1 MKAVNKTLSS
11 RNLDN
16 DFILLSLLMF
26 LNVNPGEFFDK
37 EFFIKLIGVD
47 NIFQRTK
54 ARETT
59 AYAGGAPVQKKP
71 GGFRC
76 GFQNTFHAGF
86 RNLKIIFHSRYRISS
101 FPRAV
106 FALAQTGFA
115 PIMRIGKSS
124 LGCNSHYLAGSENL
138 SG

>member
-11 RNLDN
+11 RNLAN
-16 DFILLSLLMF
+16 DFIWFSLLMF
-26 LNVNPGEFFDK
+26 LNGDFCEFFDK
-37 EFFIKLIGVD
+37 EFFIKLISIDDV
-47 NIFQRTK
+47 FQRTK

-86 RNLKIIFHSRYRISS
+86 RNLKIIVHHGYRISLS
-101 FPRAV
+101 PETV

-115 PIMRIGKSS
+115 KSNPVC
-124 LGCNSHYLAGSENL
+124 GVSHFLA
-138 SG
+138 